1 MNCLRK
7 IGFVLGRS
15 AKLFSTS
22 TQNPQKIA
30 ILGASGGIGQPL
42 ALLMKQSLF
51 VSEIALYDIANAAG
65 VAADLSH
72 IETRAK
78 VTGHTGPD
86 NLKAALDGA
95 KVVIIPAGVPRKP
108 GMTRDDLF
116 SMNASVVADLSRA
129 CGKYCSDAMIC
140 IITNP
145 VNSTVPIAA
154 EILKKEG
161 VYNPRRLFGVTTLDI
176 TRSNTFIAEAKG
188 LDVSKVSCPVIG
200 GHSGNTIVPVLSQC
214 TPSVNFAQK
223 AREELVARIQNAGT
237 EVVNAKAGAQVSG
250 ESYSLDFVRSS
261 WRCLEEAECGE
272 VEAKRGQPKPHSGG
286 ESGRVVEFGNADIYL
301 SECTL
306 VVAFRWLQM
315 CPNVDELVVASSVV
329 SLLGCVC
336 LSGIDSASGLR
347 FVAPKGSATLSMA
360 YAGARFAN
368 SLLHAMKGHADIVEC
383 AFVECDVAETEF
395 FASPVLL
402 GSVGVAFAVDVTD
415 RVRGLRLPNGVE
427 KVFGAG
433 KLNEYEIEL
442 VKKAMPELKK
452 SIQKGK
458 EFAAAY

>member
-1 MNCLRK
+1 MNCLRR
-7 IGFVLGRS
+7 VAVVSQRS

-22 TQNPQKIA
+22 AQNPQKIA
-30 ILGASGGIGQPL
+30 ILGACGGIGQPL

-51 VSEIALYDIANAAG
+51 VSDIALYDVANTAG

-86 NLKAALDGA
+86 NLKVALDGA
-95 KVVIIPAGVPRKP
+95 KLVLIPAGVPRKP

-116 SMNASVVADLSRA
+116 STNASVVADLTRA

-140 IITNP
+140 VITNP

-154 EILKKEG
+154 EVLKKEG

-176 TRSNTFIAEAKG
+176 TRSNAFIAEAKG
-188 LDVSKVSCPVIG
+188 LDVAKVSCPVIG
-200 GHSGNTIVPVLSQC
+200 GHSGNTIVPVFSQC
-214 TPSVNFAQK
+214 TPSVSFPQRT
-223 AREELVARIQNAGT
+223 REQLVARIQNAGT
-237 EVVNAKAGAQVSG
+237 EVVNAKAG
-250 ESYSLDFVRSS
+250 E
-261 WRCLEEAECGE
+261 
-272 VEAKRGQPKPHSGG
+272 
-286 ESGRVVEFGNADIYL
+286 
-301 SECTL
+301 
-306 VVAFRWLQM
+306 
-315 CPNVDELVVASSVV
+315 
-329 SLLGCVC
+329 
-336 LSGIDSASGLR
+336 
-347 FVAPKGSATLSMA
+347 GSATLSMA

-402 GSVGVAFAVDVTD
+402 G
-415 RVRGLRLPNGVE
+415 PNGVE

-433 KLNEYEIEL
+433 KLNEYEVEL
-442 VKKAMPELKK
+442 LKKAMPELKK

-458 EFAAAY
+458 EFAAT